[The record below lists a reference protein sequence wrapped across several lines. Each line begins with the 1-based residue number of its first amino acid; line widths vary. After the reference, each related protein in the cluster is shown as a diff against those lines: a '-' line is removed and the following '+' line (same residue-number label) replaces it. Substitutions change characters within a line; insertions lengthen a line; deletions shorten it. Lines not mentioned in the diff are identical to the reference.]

1 MRYLIGLCTALV
13 VVLVQAET
21 PVVFQDGPPQDHRLG
36 DLRTL
41 NSFFPFKPV
50 TNLAEWKQ
58 RQVAIKRRILV
69 SQGLWPLPTR
79 TPLNAVIHGRVER
92 DDYVVDRV
100 FFESI
105 PGNYVTGSLY
115 RPKQGSGPF
124 PVILSPHG
132 HWHEGRFY
140 DAGVETVSK
149 QIETGAEQFVQ
160 GGRYPLQ
167 ARAVQLAR
175 MGCMVFHYDM
185 TGYADSVQLGHRPDS
200 WKHLDRPEHWGFM
213 SVQADLRLQNMMGLQ
228 TWNSMRAVDFVLQLD
243 EVDPSRVGVT
253 GASGGGT
260 QSMILGAIDERIAA
274 SMPCV
279 MVSTA
284 MQGGCTCEN
293 APLLRIDQG
302 NVDIAAATAPRP
314 LGLTAADDWTVDLQ
328 TRGFPDLQ
336 HVYQMMGVAGRLTA
350 VFHTRFPHN
359 YNQVNR
365 AAMYEFFNRHFAL
378 GYESINERDFLPL
391 SQSESTVWNQIHP
404 KPSGDQVGDLHETKL
419 LALAAQDSDRKVS
432 RLIPQSSEA
441 LQSYRDTI
449 GGAWETLIGRRD
461 DQVGNVAYS
470 ERSVTKT
477 PKVVMQAGSIRNI
490 DHEEEFPVLQF
501 VSHQKTEKQVSVI
514 WVMDQGK
521 MAAFENGKV
530 IDEILLLVNAG
541 YTVIVPDLFG
551 QGELEANV
559 VREKSQRM
567 WFQRGGDKGWH
578 RFSGYT
584 YGFNHCLFA
593 QRVHDLLSL
602 IVQASSEGE
611 VCMVGRGPA
620 AGPLV
625 AAACSQA
632 SKKIKRCII
641 DPKGFRFTSIER
653 HDDPMFVPGA
663 LKYAGLDGLLS
674 LAAPVSLVI
683 ARDEYPIAQKV
694 YAANGTPNRLKF
706 TDHGMEGSDLLS
718 ELQFAD

>member
-13 VVLVQAET
+13 VGLVQAET
-21 PVVFQDGPPQDHRLG
+21 PVVFQDEPPQDHRRG

-41 NSFFPFKPV
+41 NSFFPFKTV
-50 TNLAEWKQ
+50 VNLAEWKR
-58 RQVAIKRRILV
+58 RQAAIKRRILV

-132 HWHEGRFY
+132 HWNEGRFY

-149 QIETGAEQFVQ
+149 QIETGAEQFIQ

-200 WKHLDRPEHWGFM
+200 WKHLDRPEDWGFM

-228 TWNSMRAVDFVLQLD
+228 TWNSMRAVDFVLELD
-243 EVDPSRVGVT
+243 EVDSSRVGVT

-302 NVDIAAATAPRP
+302 NIDIAAATAPRP

-336 HVYQMMGVAGRLTA
+336 HVYQMMGVPDRLTA

-365 AAMYEFFNRHFAL
+365 AAMYDFFNQHFAL
-378 GYESINERDFLPL
+378 GYESIEEKDFLPL
-391 SQSESTVWNQIHP
+391 SQSESTVWNHIHS
-404 KPSGDQVGDLHETKL
+404 KPSGEQVGDLHEMKL
-419 LALAAQDSDRKVS
+419 LALATQDSDQKVS
-432 RLIPQSSEA
+432 RLIPQSSDG
-441 LQSYRDTI
+441 LQAYRETI
-449 GGAWETLIGRRD
+449 GGGWETLIGRRD
-461 DQVGNVAYS
+461 DQVGNVAF
-470 ERSVTKT
+470 RGRAVTKT
-477 PKVVMQAGSIRNI
+477 PEVVIHAGSIRNI
-490 DHEEEFPVLQF
+490 DHEEELPVLKF
-501 VSHQKTEKQVSVI
+501 VSQKKKEKQVNVI
-514 WVMDQGK
+514 WVTDHGK
-521 MAAFENGKV
+521 MDAFENGKV
-530 IDEILLLVNAG
+530 IDEILLLVKAG
-541 YTVIVPDLFG
+541 YNVIVPDLFG
-551 QGELEANV
+551 QGELAADV
-559 VREKSQRM
+559 VREQSQRM
-567 WFQRGGDKGWH
+567 WFQRGADKGWH

-584 YGFNHCLFA
+584 YGFNHCLFV

-602 IVQASSEGE
+602 IVYAGSEEE
-611 VCMVGRGPA
+611 VCMVGRGQA

-632 SKKIKRCII
+632 SKKVKRCII
-641 DPKGFRFTSIER
+641 DPKGFRFASIQR

-663 LKYAGLDGLLS
+663 LKYLGLDGLLS

-683 ARDEYPIAQKV
+683 SRDEYPITRKV
-694 YAANGTPNRLKF
+694 YAANGTSDRLKF
-706 TDHGMEGSDLLS
+706 TDHGIEGSDLLA
-718 ELQFAD
+718 ELLVED